1 MPNLSIIPIPIG
13 SQLVRSIGPNDPDDL
28 NDFRCLIVFESNV
41 TNLSESGITL
51 SAGATLVS
59 LEGNNAVGCAVW
71 QATIR
76 PPETATVITVTIAA
90 NAVAE
95 GNAETSKDIRVS
107 TSFPDEDAESS
118 ITFLTHGIRSPDVG
132 GISVT
137 PTRIFLASSPFNTRI
152 TVQKYTHDGTRQT
165 GETLSFTLNRIFEP
179 ESIDVINGDILVDGR
194 GFTSRLRE
202 ESGGLTLVENNF
214 ALSGSG
220 VAHTRLGVTIM
231 SNGVST
237 QQYGQDRVVTHDL
250 ENSPSFNIIAHQ
262 NDHLY
267 LGHIGNSFGIAEI
280 TDAAKINYLTALNI
294 QAANT
299 PHRVEDLTIYKD
311 TLYILT
317 SDEIQTID
325 LRKYRPLALNTK
337 TTIHPQFVAEGGM
350 LDLTPFSPDAERFV
364 WDVGYDKPDFLTI
377 NSNNKLAVASNA
389 VTETTPVLV
398 KLKAINRIDATE
410 TDSFEF
416 YLIIEQ
422 TADPVWREVD
432 SLTMRANSSYD
443 LFQLVDAD
451 SIAFRSGRPRP
462 AGSSLSNG
470 VFQIGTVGGSVAFT
484 ATKGSRTET
493 HIAFDVDVVQP
504 LRNRP
509 GSIGESDIFR
519 HRVEIAGIDVS
530 ADVREFPTVSKSLDV
545 IELNRYRVDD
555 ATLTLSDENGKYN
568 PEIVGNFW
576 SRNNLNPGGFN
587 EPIKIHVESLVDGG
601 WVSSLLFA
609 GNIIEQAESIS
620 EIEVKLTCVN
630 IANRLQKTLVSD
642 FGTLEK
648 WDHLRKQSDED
659 SFEGVY
665 VPEPGLGQMQVGTGA
680 AWRAGGTK
688 LTISRLQLQSEGP
701 PQADTAYMTPSDLRT
716 AGGFLENNPIV
727 QFNAE
732 HRSEDARFLINQLAL
747 NKGSKGSPY
756 NTHIEL
762 PEIVLSDPFIL
773 NRGSVPFSVE
783 QTRIT
788 RLPVDWVYDSSNNRI
803 LILLSNPEA
812 HISDLL
818 VQYDLEG
825 DSYRVLH
832 TFEKDIA
839 VHRIARR
846 NASNYYIL
854 TSGKITQNRSASQ
867 LPRPNDSTGYG
878 YDSVAEESE
887 IKIYHYGLGNPTP
900 TLTEH
905 VDEDDNF
912 PPQLGIHYW
921 AGFENGLNVD
931 AFEGILPDSRGAFKW
946 HSNNLYYRYAKDGEF
961 GVARVNT
968 GGTTTE
974 MIKET
979 NLGFHNHL
987 NFAFDLASTT
997 GTIYFVYATGDENES
1012 TLTIKRRTSGGTE
1025 STVLSDTK
1033 AIGGFLE
1040 IASDFGAY
1048 LGALECLFHN
1058 NYVYIL
1064 APIQAIDFGEDDRN
1078 TAADP
1083 DFIIEI
1089 EDTGMTGERSVTS
1102 STDLN
1107 PTSTRLAPGDDIPI
1121 RIDFS
1126 GTVSGAV
1133 QSDVTVQG
1141 GRITAFSISS
1151 DMIDVTIVP
1160 DDPTRH
1166 RNIVIELAR
1175 NAVTQRNEKTR
1186 IIADFGTRRSREKT
1200 AGCVLY
1206 RCDVTAG
1213 SPSLTVVDTWDFVH
1227 QAGCNLVVHEGNVHY
1242 VESPPASTKFK
1253 PYNPD
1258 LETYHTEMGYNILPE
1273 SLGALKRI
1281 NYSDEVE
1288 ELGNLW
1294 YEARPYNVAATRCL
1308 SFDGDLHLMM
1318 GYGNLDEVLRFNSLA
1333 SAAENVQHLVLGK
1346 TLRYVVPTFSAE
1358 GSVYEALADLARKLN
1373 ATLIFNQNLISIQ
1386 ERSPY
1391 RAETE
1396 GSTGTGTGN
1405 IAFKNAN
1412 KRFPNSGYLRIGKEF
1427 VRYTGISGSAFTGI
1441 ARGTESVSHADGT
1454 GIVYIDTIFGKD
1466 RLSGNINILQD
1477 TTRIHNVIRDSD
1489 SSSRFEVRDDESV
1502 ETFGELP
1509 YTLDLGLTRHEK
1521 AWTENIFLSYLNEL
1535 KSSHQLINL
1544 RLKPSFFL
1552 GLGDFV
1558 GGTYAQLIYAG
1569 QIVSITYDADST
1581 QIRMRTL

>member
-13 SQLVRSIGPNDPDDL
+13 SQLVRSIGANDPDDL

-152 TVQKYTHDGTRQT
+152 TVQKYTHNGTLQT
-165 GETLSFTLNRIFEP
+165 GETLSFTLDRIFEP
-179 ESIDVINGDILVDGR
+179 ESIDVINSDILVDGR
-194 GFTSRLRE
+194 GFTTRLRE
-202 ESGGLTLVENNF
+202 KSGGLTLVENNF
-214 ALSGSG
+214 ALSGGG
-220 VAHTRLGVTIM
+220 VAHTRLGVTIL

-237 QQYGQDRVVTHDL
+237 QQYGQDGVVTHDL

-299 PHRVEDLTIYKD
+299 PHRVEDLAIYKD

-377 NSNNKLAVASNA
+377 NPNNKLAVASNA

-451 SIAFRSGRPRP
+451 EIAFRSGRPRP

-470 VFQIGTVGGSVAFT
+470 VFRIGRVGGSVAFT

-747 NKGSKGSPY
+747 NKGSHKGSPY

-762 PEIVLSDPFIL
+762 PEMTLKDPFIL

-921 AGFENGLNVD
+921 VGFENGLNVD

-961 GVARVNT
+961 GVARVNAS
-968 GGTTTE
+968 GTTSE
-974 MIKET
+974 MIT
-979 NLGFHNHL
+979 QSRDGNWDHL
-987 NFAFDLASTT
+987 NFAFDVNSS
-997 GTIYFVYATGDENES
+997 GDIYFVHTAKTSVSSVTVATGNATPGRD
-1012 TLTIKRRTSGGTE
+1012 LTISDNLSSYSIPSQLNVRWSNTGGRTARRIEITGVDSGGITRTRTINRDTGLIGLSGSIDI
-1025 STVLSDTK
+1025 STVFSTITRV
-1033 AIGGFLE
+1033 AVSGFAFGTVTITTIETRVGGLVIRLRDSSGTPETTVFE
-1040 IASDFGAY
+1040 IYRPLIALTDIDDSGGAY

-1058 NYVYIL
+1058 NFLYIL
-1064 APIQAIDFGEDDRN
+1064 APIQRVDYD
-1078 TAADP
+1078 
-1083 DFIIEI
+1083 
-1089 EDTGMTGERSVTS
+1089 EDTDENSR
-1102 STDLN
+1102 
-1107 PTSTRLAPGDDIPI
+1107 A
-1121 RIDFS
+1121 
-1126 GTVSGAV
+1126 
-1133 QSDVTVQG
+1133 
-1141 GRITAFSISS
+1141 
-1151 DMIDVTIVP
+1151 
-1160 DDPTRH
+1160 
-1166 RNIVIELAR
+1166 
-1175 NAVTQRNEKTR
+1175 
-1186 IIADFGTRRSREKT
+1186 REKS
-1200 AGCVLY
+1200 AGMVLY
-1206 RCDVTAG
+1206 RCNVTAAN
-1213 SPSLTVVDTWDFVH
+1213 PSLTVVDTWDFVH

-1273 SLGALKRI
+1273 SVGALKRI
-1281 NYSDEVE
+1281 NYSGEVE

-1333 SAAENVQHLVLGK
+1333 SAAENVQHLVLGR

-1569 QIVSITYDADST
+1569 QIVSITYNVDST
-1581 QIRMRTL
+1581 QIRLRTL